1 MIEISR
7 GARFLLESAQLLLV
21 AVSRNEHLQRNV
33 AADARVARQEN
44 AAHAAASELAHDCI
58 ATGIDRLRR
67 FCRMVLAVARR
78 RPLARHAGVRSVH
91 PDLPRERLWGVAEGS
106 QDAAAS

>member
-7 GARFLLESAQLLLV
+7 GARLLLESAQLLLV
-21 AVSRNEHLQRNV
+21 PVSRNEHLQRNV

-67 FCRMVLAVARR
+67 FCRMVLTAARR
-78 RPLARHAGVRSVH
+78 SSLASRAGVRSVH
-91 PDLPRERLWGVAEGS
+91 PDLPRKGLGACGPGTPRC
-106 QDAAAS
+106 